1 MLVGLLTGLL
11 IFVSLVLIVLIIA
24 LQHGNEGGIGSAF
37 GGGNSAGFFGASG
50 GVTLI
55 VRATW
60 IFGASFFF
68 LSTALAWVKTH
79 EKFGVTR
86 ELDSA
91 LTATPTPA
99 AVASPAAPAS
109 PAASSATPAPLAT
122 GGAAPAVPAAP
133 AAATQPAAPA
143 AATQPAAPAAAAP
156 AAPAAVPAAPSAAP
170 AAPPASATP

>member
-1 MLVGLLTGLL
+1 MLVGLLTALL
-11 IFVSLVLIVLIIA
+11 VFVSLVLIVLIIA

-50 GVTLI
+50 GVALI

-60 IFGASFFF
+60 IFGAAFFF

-91 LTATPTPA
+91 LMATPTPA
-99 AVASPAAPAS
+99 QAATPASSPAAGSTPADASGASTPAAATSPAAAPATGSATPVPQAPASNASPAPAAS
-109 PAASSATPAPLAT
+109 PAAS
-122 GGAAPAVPAAP
+122 
-133 AAATQPAAPA
+133 
-143 AATQPAAPAAAAP
+143 
-156 AAPAAVPAAPSAAP
+156 PSN
-170 AAPPASATP
+170 

>member
-1 MLVGLLTGLL
+1 MLVGLLTALL

-60 IFGASFFF
+60 IFGAAFFF
-68 LSTALAWVKTH
+68 LSTTLAWVKTH

-91 LTATPTPA
+91 LSAPA
-99 AVASPAAPAS
+99 APAGAVASPAA
-109 PAASSATPAPLAT
+109 TPAPAAEAT
-122 GGAAPAVPAAP
+122 STAAP
-133 AAATQPAAPA
+133 AAQATASSAPEAQPAGNS
-143 AATQPAAPAAAAP
+143 
-156 AAPAAVPAAPSAAP
+156 AVPAVQTSTPAP
-170 AAPPASATP
+170 APTAAVTP

>member
-1 MLVGLLTGLL
+1 MLVGLLTALL
-11 IFVSLVLIVLIIA
+11 IFVSVVLIVLIVA

-50 GVTLI
+50 GVALI

-60 IFGASFFF
+60 IFGAAFFG

-91 LTATPTPA
+91 LSATPTP
-99 AVASPAAPAS
+99 
-109 PAASSATPAPLAT
+109 
-122 GGAAPAVPAAP
+122 GAVPAVSP
-133 AAATQPAAPA
+133 AST
-143 AATQPAAPAAAAP
+143 PAAAAEP
-156 AAPAAVPAAPSAAP
+156 AQGSGSSVTPVSTPAAAPAGEASQAPVVPVPAASPAP
-170 AAPPASATP
+170 APAP

>member
-1 MLVGLLTGLL
+1 MLVGLLTALL
-11 IFVSLVLIVLIIA
+11 IFVSVVLIVLVVA

-50 GVTLI
+50 GVSLI

-60 IFGASFFF
+60 IFGAAFFG

-91 LTATPTPA
+91 LL
-99 AVASPAAPAS
+99 
-109 PAASSATPAPLAT
+109 ATPAP
-122 GGAAPAVPAAP
+122 GVVPAATP
-133 AAATQPAAPA
+133 AGTPSAAVEPATQPGQTPGSIS
-143 AATQPAAPAAAAP
+143 TPAAAAP
-156 AAPAAVPAAPSAAP
+156 VGEALQSPVPPVPAAAPAP
-170 AAPPASATP
+170 